1 MIYSIKN
8 FLCKLF
14 IDFFQISWQIFLQK
28 MYLIS
33 EELVLAMLSDS
44 GFSVLDSDDDSL
56 SKSYAAAAVADILLS
71 GAAKSNGVCIS
82 PCGGASP
89 QALPEKFASFI
100 EKDSTVPGAL
110 RLLEKNAGAI
120 ESLCIK
126 SLLEKKSIKL
136 AKTFVFWG
144 REVLKAVD
152 KDAPKELRQKICLA
166 LASTPDKCPD
176 RIAGAIW
183 ALSRGNLAR
192 VALSRGQL
200 KKYRLAFSEIAANFE
215 KNFLI
220 AGNAAPPLSD

>member
-1 MIYSIKN
+1 
-8 FLCKLF
+8 
-14 IDFFQISWQIFLQK
+14 
-28 MYLIS
+28 
-33 EELVLAMLSDS
+33 MLSDS

-56 SKSYAAAAVADILLS
+56 SKSYAAAAAADILLS
-71 GAAKSNGVCIS
+71 GAAKSNGLCIS

-183 ALSRGNLAR
+183 ALSRGNLAK

-220 AGNAAPPLSD
+220 AGYKKCARIVYAYAEAVA

>member
-1 MIYSIKN
+1 M
-8 FLCKLF
+8 
-14 IDFFQISWQIFLQK
+14 
-28 MYLIS
+28 
-33 EELVLAMLSDS
+33 
-44 GFSVLDSDDDSL
+44 
-56 SKSYAAAAVADILLS
+56 
-71 GAAKSNGVCIS
+71 
-82 PCGGASP
+82 
-89 QALPEKFASFI
+89 
-100 EKDSTVPGAL
+100 
-110 RLLEKNAGAI
+110 
-120 ESLCIK
+120 
-126 SLLEKKSIKL
+126 

-200 KKYRLAFSEIAANFE
+200 KKYRLVFSEIAANFE